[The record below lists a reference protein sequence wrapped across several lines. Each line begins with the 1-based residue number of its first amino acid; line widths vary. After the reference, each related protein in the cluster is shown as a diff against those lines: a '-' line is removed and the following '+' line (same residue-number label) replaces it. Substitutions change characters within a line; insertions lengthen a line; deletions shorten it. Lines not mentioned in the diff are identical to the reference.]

1 MTHGIVSA
9 TASHAWLDTEDETSG
24 EPLLGRSAHMS
35 RAAVT
40 VQPGPAALTGEVV
53 HSSSVPLQR
62 SAAGTQYQ
70 DAYTRINLSA
80 SASIF
85 GDARVTLGVDN
96 VADVRPAGA
105 ATFLGRRW
113 FGGLSWGISW

>member
-1 MTHGIVSA
+1 
-9 TASHAWLDTEDETSG
+9 
-24 EPLLGRSAHMS
+24 LL
-35 RAAVT
+35 
-40 VQPGPAALTGEVV
+40 
-53 HSSSVPLQR
+53 
-62 SAAGTQYQ
+62 
-70 DAYTRINLSA
+70 
-80 SASIF
+80 F